1 MNRLSIIAARHRL
14 GDLATSS
21 SGNVGAHGGWFC
33 YLIRLAVE
41 KNPFPQIFT

>member
-33 YLIRLAVE
+33 YRAIGKSGRRA
-41 KNPFPQIFT
+41 